1 MGSERLPILSRSAEP
16 TALQSQAGTISRSEL
31 CASSWEDYPTDA
43 CVGHSPMKVL
53 ALAFVLVGFGIT
65 AAMAEDSCWA
75 QAAANE
81 LRAEE
86 LKNFMANCKDLMV
99 IACEGRAIDQ
109 KIPDQDKDSF
119 IKQCV
124 KDAVGR

>member
-1 MGSERLPILSRSAEP
+1 
-16 TALQSQAGTISRSEL
+16 
-31 CASSWEDYPTDA
+31 
-43 CVGHSPMKVL
+43 MKVL

-65 AAMAEDSCWA
+65 AATAEDSCRA

-81 LRAEE
+81 FRAEE
-86 LKNFMANCKDLMV
+86 LKSFMANCKALMV